1 MALFGNEFANFQEA
15 PGLAL
20 TPQGTPATPSFMD
33 TLTKGLA
40 SPRLRMLV
48 GGMGAS
54 MTGDKDFASRFFNNV
69 YKPAEQSSALVE
81 ALKGMQAQNVST
93 APPAVAQVD
102 PMVQA
107 KEMSTASGIL
117 KKAAELRPDI
127 VPGFGDMLK
136 KAANSDPIG
145 NAFATKPELAPNPT
159 VPIGNDIAGQSPVG
173 VPSTVQQSTSPFQF
187 NLSPDIAGA
196 LSPEQVM
203 GLYKYGSAQKKQELD
218 IQEQINRNLLA
229 PAQVALLRSEAGYK
243 NWQMM
248 PQRVEEH
255 IRVNTA
261 PVLAQLDVIKG
272 RDALALQQLQ
282 NWIATNPGLAK
293 LPSPHGGTIGDW
305 MTLNAMN
312 PEGAKT
318 ASSLMNA
325 GLHYATM
332 RYTADMHY
340 KGMMANASASRDLK
354 QFELDT
360 KMYEKANSD
369 IAKWEAA
376 PTEQAWKTMDQ
387 LQRMNL
393 AAKGITGPRTP
404 ALVDAIKKSVLMRD
418 TIGRKLY
425 GPAYDDI
432 KKMEQEA
439 GKTGSTF
446 VADPVKLK
454 AVQDMMKKGQ
464 EKMDFTGTD
473 PESPGYEILR
483 MFGNKGAALEN
494 LYVPASLPIP
504 FF

>member
-1 MALFGNEFANFQEA
+1 MAEDYGSMFANFQVN
-15 PGLAL
+15 PGLAPGSP
-20 TPQGTPATPSFMD
+20 TTGGGGFMD
-33 TLTKGLA
+33 GLSSALTNPTLQTL
-40 SPRLRMLV
+40 LLNI
-48 GGMGAS
+48 GGAMAP
-54 MTGDKDFASRFFNNV
+54 KDFAGNLATSVRPMMQSR
-69 YKPAEQSSALVE
+69 ALVD
-81 ALKGMQAQNVST
+81 ALKGMQAQNT
-93 APPAVAQVD
+93 PNAVAQVD
-102 PMVQA
+102 PMVKA
-107 KEMSTASGIL
+107 KELSTASSLL
-117 KKAAELRPDI
+117 KKAAEISPTV
-127 VPGFGDMLK
+127 VPGFGDMMK
-136 KAANSDPIG
+136 KAVNTEPIG
-145 NAFATKPELAPNPT
+145 NAFSAKPELTPNPT
-159 VPIGNDIAGQSPVG
+159 RPIGDEIAGQAPVG
-173 VPSTVQQSTSPFQF
+173 TLPNVQPFSF
-187 NLSPDIAGA
+187 NLSPDVAGA
-196 LSPEQVM
+196 MTPEQIM
-203 GLYKYGSAQKKQELD
+203 AAYTYGSAQKKQELD
-218 IQEQINRNLLA
+218 IQKQINDNLIA
-229 PAQVALLRSEAGYK
+229 PAQVALLKSEAGYK

-255 IRVNTA
+255 IRINTA
-261 PVLAQLDVIKG
+261 PVLAQLEVIKG
-272 RDALALQQLQ
+272 KDALALQQLQ

-340 KGMMANASASRDLK
+340 KGMMANAAASRDLK
-354 QFELDT
+354 QFEIDT

-425 GPAYDDI
+425 GPAYNDI

-439 GKTGSTF
+439 GKNGSTF

-454 AVQDMMKKGQ
+454 TVQDMMKKGQ

-473 PESPGYEILR
+473 PESPGYELLR

-494 LYVPASLPIP
+494 IYLPASLPIP